1 MNKLNE
7 LNELNELDKLA
18 GLDELAGL
26 HELASLNEP
35 AGLWALAREVE
46 AVVREVGAKLAARR
60 STEPVTARTVEEAGA
75 AFAALDGPAAAELRE
90 RLTALRPWAGWAEEE
105 LDGSLPA
112 EGEWWLCDA
121 TDGAVQYLLGQ
132 PHWAVTAALVRDG
145 VAVLAVVHAP
155 ELDGG
160 RTYRAVLGGG
170 AELDGRPIAPLERE
184 PAITVAATSQPP
196 RVAEDPVALRRAGES
211 LSAMAGAVL
220 AVRNLGPT
228 ALQVAQVGSGHLA
241 LFWEYG
247 RDAGNLLPG
256 ALIASEAGAAV
267 TDAAGAAWTAG
278 SDSFLTAAPGLH
290 ARALEVLGTVG

>member
-1 MNKLNE
+1 MTSE
-7 LNELNELDKLA
+7 LWTLA
-18 GLDELAGL
+18 EG
-26 HELASLNEP
+26 
-35 AGLWALAREVE
+35 VE
-46 AVVREVGAKLAARR
+46 AAVREIGAELAARR

-75 AFAALDGPAAAELRE
+75 RFAELDGPAVAGLRR
-90 RLTALRPWAGWAEEE
+90 RLTALRPQAGWAPEA

-121 TDGAVQYLLGQ
+121 TDGAVQYLLGH
-132 PHWAVTAALVRDG
+132 PHWAVTVTLVRDG
-145 VAVLAVVHAP
+145 AAVLAVVHAP

-170 AELDGRPIAPLERE
+170 AELDGRPIAPLER
-184 PAITVAATSQPP
+184 AAAVTVAATSQPP

-247 RDAGNLLPG
+247 ADAGNLLPG
-256 ALIASEAGAAV
+256 ALIAGEAGAAV
-267 TDAAGAAWTAG
+267 TDATGAAWTAG
-278 SDSFLTAAPGLH
+278 SDSFLVAAPGLH
-290 ARALEVLGTVG
+290 AEALGVLRTVR

>member
-1 MNKLNE
+1 MPE
-7 LNELNELDKLA
+7 EFD
-18 GLDELAGL
+18 G
-26 HELASLNEP
+26 
-35 AGLWALAREVE
+35 
-46 AVVREVGAKLAARR
+46 AV
-60 STEPVTARTVEEAGA
+60 
-75 AFAALDGPAAAELRE
+75 
-90 RLTALRPWAGWAEEE
+90 
-105 LDGSLPA
+105 PA

-132 PHWAVTAALVRDG
+132 PHWAVTATLVRDG
-145 VAVLAVVHAP
+145 AAVLAVVHAP

-170 AELDGRPIAPLERE
+170 AELDGRAVAPLARDL
-184 PAITVAATSQPP
+184 AITVAATSQPP
-196 RVAEDPVALRRAGES
+196 GVAGDPVALRRAGES

-247 RDAGNLLPG
+247 PDAGNLLPG

-278 SDSFLTAAPGLH
+278 SDSFLAAAPGLH
-290 ARALEVLGTVG
+290 ADALGVLRAVR

>member
-1 MNKLNE
+1 MT
-7 LNELNELDKLA
+7 D
-18 GLDELAGL
+18 
-26 HELASLNEP
+26 
-35 AGLWALAREVE
+35 GLWRLAEDVE
-46 AVVREVGAKLAARR
+46 AAVREVGAGLAARR
-60 STEPVTARTVEEAGA
+60 SAEPVTARTVEEAA
-75 AFAALDGPAAAELRE
+75 ARFAELDGPAAAALRE
-90 RLTALRPWAGWAEEE
+90 RLTALRPRAGWVSEE
-105 LDGSLPA
+105 LDGPVPA

-132 PHWAVTAALVRDG
+132 PHWAVTATLVRDG
-145 VAVLAVVHAP
+145 AAVLAVVHAP
-155 ELDGG
+155 EQDG

-184 PAITVAATSQPP
+184 LAVTVAATSQPP
-196 RVAEDPVALRRAGES
+196 RVAADPVALRRAGES

-247 RDAGNLLPG
+247 LDAGNLLPG
-256 ALIASEAGAAV
+256 ALIAREAGATV

-278 SDSFLTAAPGLH
+278 SDGFLAAAPGLH
-290 ARALEVLGTVG
+290 ARALEVLRTVR

>member
-1 MNKLNE
+1 MTTTE
-7 LNELNELDKLA
+7 LWTLA
-18 GLDELAGL
+18 EA
-26 HELASLNEP
+26 
-35 AGLWALAREVE
+35 VE
-46 AVVREVGAKLAARR
+46 AAVREVGAKLAANRPA
-60 STEPVTARTVEEAGA
+60 EPTPARTVDEAMA
-75 AFAALDGPAAAELRE
+75 RFAELDGPAATDLRE
-90 RLTALRPWAGWAEEE
+90 RLTALRPQAGWLPEE
-105 LDGSLPA
+105 LDGSVPA
-112 EGEWWLCDA
+112 EGEWWVCDA

-132 PHWAVTAALVRDG
+132 PHWALTAALVRDG

-155 ELDGG
+155 QLFGAG

-170 AELDGRPIAPLERE
+170 AQLDGRPVAPLERE
-184 PAITVAATSQPP
+184 LAATVAATSQPP
-196 RVAEDPVALRRAGES
+196 LVAADPVALRRAGES

-256 ALIASEAGAAV
+256 ALIASEAGATV

-278 SDSFLTAAPGLH
+278 SDSFLAAAPGLH
-290 ARALEVLGTVG
+290 RDAVGVLGAVS